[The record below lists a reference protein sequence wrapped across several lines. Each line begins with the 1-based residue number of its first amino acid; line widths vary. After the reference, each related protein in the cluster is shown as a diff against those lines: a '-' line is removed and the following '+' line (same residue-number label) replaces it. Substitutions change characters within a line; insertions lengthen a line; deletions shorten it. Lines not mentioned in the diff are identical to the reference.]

1 MVLWQCFLNL
11 FLHYILSIFQVD
23 EIIGGGAKRYVC
35 PTPQYFH
42 GGGGRLLPSSPRID
56 ASGGKR
62 LGRARGDVYSGG
74 SRICKKGV
82 GGKIRARKRAPHTG
96 GVQGQSPCRGP
107 RGQSPRKLSSFQ
119 QIRAFKMV
127 VRSDRKCNFSR
138 CNFAYRALVG
148 GAGVTRFSVVVDSMA
163 FPPPFFFFL
172 QYVPENICNWLRAS
186 EPKFSYFPLKT
197 CDC

>member
-1 MVLWQCFLNL
+1 MTVLFEPILA
-11 FLHYILSIFQVD
+11 LH
-23 EIIGGGAKRYVC
+23 IINFSSWRNYWGGGGAKRYVC
-35 PTPQYFH
+35 PPPPPQYFH

-82 GGKIRARKRAPHTG
+82 GGKIRARSAPRAPHTG
-96 GVQGQSPCRGP
+96 GVQGPAVGP
-107 RGQSPRKLSSFQ
+107 LGGVQGQYLPQQQGAQGRSPRKLSSFQ

-148 GAGVTRFSVVVDSMA
+148 GRGCGSHQIFRSS
-163 FPPPFFFFL
+163 
-172 QYVPENICNWLRAS
+172 W
-186 EPKFSYFPLKT
+186 
-197 CDC
+197 

>member
-1 MVLWQCFLNL
+1 MAVLFEPILA
-11 FLHYILSIFQVD
+11 LH
-23 EIIGGGAKRYVC
+23 IINWG
-35 PTPQYFH
+35 

-62 LGRARGDVYSGG
+62 LGRARGDVYTVADPGFAK
-74 SRICKKGV
+74 KKGV
-82 GGKIRARKRAPHTG
+82 GGKIRARSAPRASYGWGPGARRRAPG

-107 RGQSPRKLSSFQ
+107 RGRSPRKLSSFQ

-148 GAGVTRFSVVVDSMA
+148 GRGCGSHQIFRSS
-163 FPPPFFFFL
+163 
-172 QYVPENICNWLRAS
+172 
-186 EPKFSYFPLKT
+186 
-197 CDC
+197 